1 MAIENRDLAVGTKLA
16 GRHKKTEHTCEVVQ
30 TDEGVR
36 YQLADGRS
44 FKSPSSAA
52 SAVMGGVSANR
63 WRFWSVEGTL
73 PEAKP
78 SEPDKPDKAKTKDA
92 KNGRMVRQIKRLP
105 NQKGVDAGQT
115 KWFCSAC
122 MESFL
127 AETGTEPEACP
138 KGHPAQVED
147 ELAPPA

>member
-1 MAIENRDLAVGTKLA
+1 MPIDNRELAPGTKLE
-16 GRHKKTEHTCEVVQ
+16 GTYKKTTYVCEVVS
-30 TDEGVR
+30 TPEGETR
-36 YQLADGRS
+36 YRLEDGRL

-52 SAVMGGVSANR
+52 KAVMGGISANG

-78 SEPDKPDKAKTKDA
+78 SKPEKAKA
-92 KNGRMVRQIKRLP
+92 EKNGRMVKQIKTLP
-105 NQKGVDAGQT
+105 NQKGVAQGQT

-127 AETGTEPEACP
+127 TETGTDPEACP

-147 ELAPPA
+147 ELAPVS